1 MTANIFQ
8 DVKSCLQPKLAQIV
22 ADLLPGGRLHGKE
35 YSCASLEGGEGNS
48 CKTDIETGIGSDFAT
63 GETWSDIIA
72 LAALVWGVRQAES
85 AKRLLDRYG
94 HSALNSS
101 SCPCRKP
108 ASFAP
113 ILPIPEEAPL
123 PPFHHPQY
131 GRGSQFWRYSDAK
144 DRTLAYTVR
153 FETPRGKVVLPL
165 SYWRNAAG
173 QHRWMWKALPEPRPL
188 YGLPTLVE
196 KPDAPVLLVE
206 GEKTS
211 DAAFALFPEYAPIT
225 WSGGSNA
232 VRKADASPLHG
243 RHIVIW
249 PDNDKPG
256 FKAALEWSQI
266 LHGKAASVRIVL
278 PPRSL
283 PESWDLAD
291 EKPAEL
297 SLHDCLQHALMP
309 VDFAKALNLPSGLPS
324 QAETSSS
331 VVADSSSSPLETE
344 DLTLKSWPTFS
355 MKACPGLLGEFVRL
369 ATRRP
374 STVLPTASSGY
385 AHAAPSSFLSPL
397 VCRKR
402 NLPHSNVN
410 FGSSSPTPRN
420 AAPCT

>member
-72 LAALVWGVRQAES
+72 LAALVWGVRQVES

-94 HSALNSS
+94 HAALNSS

-113 ILPIPEEAPL
+113 ILPVPEEAPL

-153 FETPRGKVVLPL
+153 FETPRGKIVLPL

-188 YGLPTLVE
+188 YGLPTLAE

-211 DAAFALFPEYAPIT
+211 DAAFALFPEY
-225 WSGGSNA
+225 
-232 VRKADASPLHG
+232 V
-243 RHIVIW
+243 
-249 PDNDKPG
+249 
-256 FKAALEWSQI
+256 
-266 LHGKAASVRIVL
+266 
-278 PPRSL
+278 SL
-283 PESWDLAD
+283 
-291 EKPAEL
+291 
-297 SLHDCLQHALMP
+297 
-309 VDFAKALNLPSGLPS
+309 
-324 QAETSSS
+324 T
-331 VVADSSSSPLETE
+331 
-344 DLTLKSWPTFS
+344 
-355 MKACPGLLGEFVRL
+355 
-369 ATRRP
+369 
-374 STVLPTASSGY
+374 
-385 AHAAPSSFLSPL
+385 
-397 VCRKR
+397 
-402 NLPHSNVN
+402 
-410 FGSSSPTPRN
+410 
-420 AAPCT
+420 